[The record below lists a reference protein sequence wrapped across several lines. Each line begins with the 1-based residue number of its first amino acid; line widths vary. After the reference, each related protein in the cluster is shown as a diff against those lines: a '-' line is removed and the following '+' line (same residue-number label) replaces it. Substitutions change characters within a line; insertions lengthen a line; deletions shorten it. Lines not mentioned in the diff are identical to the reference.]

1 MKEAMKSVVLLSGG
15 IDSTV
20 ALAMSLRD
28 GVDCALAVTFNY
40 GQAHWWRESCASSSI
55 AGHYDVAHKTV
66 DIRECLPA
74 ASALTGTGQ
83 IPTEHADRVD
93 ATFVPGRNLVMLS
106 VGVSIAASVGA
117 GIVII
122 GANAADDAGYPD
134 CRPAFIDAVDESA
147 RLAYRIGV
155 WAPLLRMSKRQ
166 VVDRGVWLDA
176 PLQLTWSCYRGGDEP
191 CNQCGACESRNEAMA

>member
-1 MKEAMKSVVLLSGG
+1 MKSVVLLSGG

-20 ALAMSLRD
+20 ALAISLRD
-28 GVDCALAVTFNY
+28 GVDCGLAVTFNY
-40 GQAHWWRESCASSSI
+40 GQAHWWRESTAAS
-55 AGHYDVAHKTV
+55 AVADHYGVPADVF
-66 DIRECLPA
+66 DIRELLPA
-74 ASALTGTGQ
+74 TSALTGTGQ
-83 IPTEHADRVD
+83 IPAGHAKQVD

-134 CRPAFIDAVDESA
+134 CRPAFINAIDETA
-147 RLAYRIGV
+147 RQATDHQIGV

-166 VVDRGVWLDA
+166 VVDNGVWLDA
-176 PLQLTWSCYRGGDEP
+176 PLHLTWSCYRGGDNP